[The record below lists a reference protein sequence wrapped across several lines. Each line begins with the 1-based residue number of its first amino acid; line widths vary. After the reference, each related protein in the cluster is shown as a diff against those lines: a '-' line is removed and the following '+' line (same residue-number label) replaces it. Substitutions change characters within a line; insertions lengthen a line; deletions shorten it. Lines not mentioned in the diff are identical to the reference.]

1 MSSPMAEVQL
11 ASLSCPESLFQ
22 IPESRFWGTVSSPMD
37 DDDGDDGDDNDD
49 DDGEDDGDDEEMLV

>member
-37 DDDGDDGDDNDD
+37 DDDDGDDNDD

>member
-1 MSSPMAEVQL
+1 MMSSPMAEVQL

-22 IPESRFWGTVSSPMD
+22 ILESRFWGTVSSPMD
-37 DDDGDDGDDNDD
+37 DDDCDDNDD